1 MINASLIFTGSSD
14 DGIKFSFPPE
24 IALLS
29 NSLTYLYY
37 EGSRVE
43 FGIPTAFGLLSKLT
57 ELSFRSYSMDL
68 GTFPSLLGMLTDL
81 ETP

>member
-1 MINASLIFTGSSD
+1 MK
-14 DGIKFSFPPE
+14 GI
-24 IALLS
+24 
-29 NSLTYLYY
+29 
-37 EGSRVE
+37 VE

>member
-1 MINASLIFTGSSD
+1 MKEIILTTEENFH
-14 DGIKFSFPPE
+14 FPPKLHFYL
-24 IALLS
+24 ILS
-29 NSLTYLYY
+29 HICAMK
-37 EGSRVE
+37 GIVE